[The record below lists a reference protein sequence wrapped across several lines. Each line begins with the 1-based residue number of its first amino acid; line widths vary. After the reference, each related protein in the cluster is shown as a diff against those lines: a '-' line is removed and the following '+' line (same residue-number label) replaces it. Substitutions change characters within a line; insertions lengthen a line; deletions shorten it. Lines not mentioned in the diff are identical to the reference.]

1 MPTSESPYVV
11 LGATGNQG
19 GVVLHALRDAG
30 KPVRGVVRFLD
41 SDRSLEL
48 ADRSIPLAV
57 ADIATGNGLADAFAG
72 AAGVFALTTPFES
85 GADAEVGQGENII
98 AAAEAASVP
107 YLVFSSVADAD
118 HNTGIPHFDSKYE
131 VEKKLAASSIP
142 HTIVGPTYFYDN
154 LLGGLD
160 ALKAGVI
167 PMGMP
172 ADKGL
177 QQLSRRDLGRFVA
190 MLFDAPAD
198 FTGRRIDLAS
208 DEITPNAMA
217 AALTA
222 ATGQE
227 VHAESYDPERI
238 SSPDMRAMFTF
249 LATEGYSVDVAAL
262 HAAYPQIEWE
272 SFADWAQHAL
282 G

>member
-1 MPTSESPYVV
+1 MPSPESPYVV

-19 GVVLHALRDAG
+19 SAVLHALQDAG
-30 KPVRGVVRFLD
+30 KPVRAVVRFTD

-48 ADRSIPLAV
+48 ADRGIPLAV
-57 ADIATGNGLADAFAG
+57 ADIATGKGLDDAFAD

-85 GADAEVGQGENII
+85 GADAEVGQGDNII
-98 AAAEAASVP
+98 AAAMITGVP
-107 YLVFSSVADAD
+107 HLVFSSVASAD
-118 HNTGIPHFDSKYE
+118 RNTGVPHFDSKYE

-172 ADKGL
+172 AEKPL

-190 MLFDAPAD
+190 MIFDAPAD
-198 FTGRRIDLAS
+198 FAGRRIDLAS
-208 DEITPNAMA
+208 DEITPDGMA
-217 AALTA
+217 EAVSA
-222 ATGQE
+222 ATGE
-227 VHAESYDPERI
+227 RVHAESFDPERI

-262 HAAYPQIEWE
+262 HAAYPQIGWE
-272 SFADWAQHAL
+272 SFSDWAQHAL

>member
-1 MPTSESPYVV
+1 MPSPESPYVV

-19 GVVLHALRDAG
+19 GAVLHALQDAG
-30 KPVRGVVRFLD
+30 KPVRAVVRFTD

-48 ADRSIPLAV
+48 ADRGIPLAV
-57 ADIATGNGLADAFAG
+57 ADIATGKGLDDAFAD

-85 GADAEVGQGENII
+85 GADAEVGQGDNII
-98 AAAEAASVP
+98 AAAMSAGVP
-107 YLVFSSVADAD
+107 HLVFSSVASAD
-118 HNTGIPHFDSKYE
+118 RNTGVPHFDSKYE

-172 ADKGL
+172 AEKPL

-190 MLFDAPAD
+190 MIFDAPAD
-198 FTGRRIDLAS
+198 FAGRRIDLAS
-208 DEITPNAMA
+208 DEITPDGMA
-217 AALTA
+217 EAVSA
-222 ATGQE
+222 ATGQR
-227 VHAESYDPERI
+227 VHAESFDPERI

-262 HAAYPQIEWE
+262 HAAYPQIGWE
-272 SFADWAQHAL
+272 SFSDWAQHAL

>member
-1 MPTSESPYVV
+1 MPSPESPYVV

-19 GVVLHALRDAG
+19 GAVLHALQDAG
-30 KPVRGVVRFLD
+30 KPVRAVVRFTD

-48 ADRSIPLAV
+48 ADRGIPLAV
-57 ADIATGNGLADAFAG
+57 ADIATGKGLDDAFAD

-85 GADAEVGQGENII
+85 GADAEVGQGDNII
-98 AAAEAASVP
+98 AAAMSAGVP
-107 YLVFSSVADAD
+107 HLVFSSVASAD
-118 HNTGIPHFDSKYE
+118 RNTGVPHFDSKYE

-172 ADKGL
+172 AEKPL

-190 MLFDAPAD
+190 LIFDAPAD
-198 FTGRRIDLAS
+198 FAGRRIDLAS
-208 DEITPNAMA
+208 DEITPDGMA
-217 AALTA
+217 EAVSA
-222 ATGQE
+222 ATGQR
-227 VHAESYDPERI
+227 VHAESFDPERI

-262 HAAYPQIEWE
+262 HAAYPQIGWE
-272 SFADWAQHAL
+272 SFSDWAQHAL

>member
-1 MPTSESPYVV
+1 MPSPESPYVV

-19 GVVLHALRDAG
+19 GAVLHALQDAG
-30 KPVRGVVRFLD
+30 KPVRAVVRFTD

-48 ADRSIPLAV
+48 ADRGIPLAV
-57 ADIATGNGLADAFAG
+57 ADIATGKGLDDAFAD
-72 AAGVFALTTPFES
+72 ASGVFALTTPFES
-85 GADAEVGQGENII
+85 GADAEVGQGDNII
-98 AAAEAASVP
+98 TAATSVGVP
-107 YLVFSSVADAD
+107 HLVFSSVASAD
-118 HNTGIPHFDSKYE
+118 RNTGIPHFDSKYE
-131 VEKKLAASSIP
+131 VEKKLAASSLS

-172 ADKGL
+172 AEKPL

-190 MLFDAPAD
+190 MIFDAPAD
-198 FTGRRIDLAS
+198 FAGRRIDLAS

-217 AALTA
+217 EAVSA
-222 ATGQE
+222 ATGDKVQ
-227 VHAESYDPERI
+227 AESFDPERI

-272 SFADWAQHAL
+272 SFSDWARHAL

>member
-1 MPTSESPYVV
+1 MPTSESPYVI

-19 GVVLHALRDAG
+19 GAVLHALRDAG
-30 KPVRGVVRFLD
+30 KPVRAVVRTTD

-48 ADRSIPLAV
+48 EDRSIPLAV
-57 ADIATGNGLADAFAG
+57 ADIVTGKGLADAFAG

-85 GADAEVGQGENII
+85 GADAEIGQGDNII
-98 AAAEAASVP
+98 AAASAAGVP
-107 YLVFSSVADAD
+107 YLVFSSVANAD
-118 HNTGIPHFDSKYE
+118 RSTGIPHFDSKYE

-190 MLFDAPAD
+190 MLFDAPAT

-208 DEITPNAMA
+208 DEITPNGMA
-217 AALTA
+217 GVVSAV
-222 ATGQE
+222 TGKQ
-227 VHAESYDPERI
+227 VHAESFDPERI

>member
-1 MPTSESPYVV
+1 MPSPESPYVV

-19 GVVLHALRDAG
+19 GAVLHALQDAG
-30 KPVRGVVRFLD
+30 QPVRAVVRFTD

-48 ADRSIPLAV
+48 ADRGIPLAV
-57 ADIATGNGLADAFAG
+57 ADIATGKGLDDAFAD

-85 GADAEVGQGENII
+85 GADAEVGQGDNII
-98 AAAEAASVP
+98 AAAMSADVP
-107 YLVFSSVADAD
+107 HLVFSSVASAD
-118 HNTGIPHFDSKYE
+118 RNTGVPHFDSKYE
-131 VEKKLAASSIP
+131 VEKKLAASSIS

-172 ADKGL
+172 AEKPL

-190 MLFDAPAD
+190 MIFDAPAD
-198 FTGRRIDLAS
+198 FAGRRIDLAS
-208 DEITPNAMA
+208 DEITPDGMA
-217 AALTA
+217 EAVSA
-222 ATGQE
+222 ATGE
-227 VHAESYDPERI
+227 RVHAESFDPERI

-249 LATEGYSVDVAAL
+249 LATDGYSVDVAAL
-262 HAAYPQIEWE
+262 HAAYPQIGWE
-272 SFADWAQHAL
+272 SFSDWAQHAL